1 MKLKQG
7 KRTSRTSVYL
17 SQEELSKLEEAAK
30 KIGMTVSGYIR
41 RLIKRNIA

>member
-1 MKLKQG
+1 MKQE

-17 SQEELSKLEEAAK
+17 SQEELRKLEEAAK
-30 KIGMTVSGYIR
+30 KIVMTVSGYIR